1 MLLFMPRNDRND
13 EARTLFTFS
22 LLLPTSYLPLLLAS
36 CCFRLPKKRPRIFSD
51 AGAQWLTRYH
61 PDSRAFGRA
70 FIPACIGTARRGLN
84 VLAPACS
91 GAMFPGLPD
100 AAFHLPRLSWDGPN
114 RVLSPSSHV
123 LPYLTDSWRNCQG
136 KFRRS
141 PGQSYKAGGN
151 RSLEPKER
159 FPPDP
164 FPRKA
169 IEGWIKQSLSVVRYI
184 YKTIRFCFIRIS

>member
-1 MLLFMPRNDRND
+1 MGEDAFYLLPVPSYLLFAPS
-13 EARTLFTFS
+13 EKTPPHLF
-22 LLLPTSYLPLLLAS
+22 
-36 CCFRLPKKRPRIFSD
+36 D

-114 RVLSPSSHV
+114 RVLSPSSHAILILLIYSPFV
-123 LPYLTDSWRNCQG
+123 KGLSSIVHN
-136 KFRRS
+136 RR
-141 PGQSYKAGGN
+141 
-151 RSLEPKER
+151 RKER
-159 FPPDP
+159 FGLI
-164 FPRKA
+164 FQRKGD
-169 IEGWIKQSLSVVRYI
+169 IL
-184 YKTIRFCFIRIS
+184 KTDVKEA

>member
-1 MLLFMPRNDRND
+1 MLLTRKNDWEDGRGHFFPPPSYF
-13 EARTLFTFS
+13 LPPTFHS
-22 LLLPTSYLPLLLAS
+22 YLLPFSSA
-36 CCFRLPKKRPRIFSD
+36 FRKKRPRIFSD

-123 LPYLTDSWRNCQG
+123 LSYLTDSRRNCQG

-169 IEGWIKQSLSVVRYI
+169 IEGWIKQSLLVVRYI
-184 YKTIRFCFIRIS
+184 Y